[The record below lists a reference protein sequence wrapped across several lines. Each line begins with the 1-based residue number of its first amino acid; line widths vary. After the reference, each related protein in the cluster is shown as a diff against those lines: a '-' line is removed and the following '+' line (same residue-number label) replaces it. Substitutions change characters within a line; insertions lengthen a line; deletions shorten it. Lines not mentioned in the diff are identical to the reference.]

1 MSLNRFFRKLYEK
14 LDLERDPLGSHQFD
28 PTIES
33 DQKLL
38 EDYRLGHLTQT
49 ELCFTEC
56 VDQSAMTRGLSSA
69 EERCV
74 RRCVERNVA
83 VYKKLMVMSTKAA
96 EN

>member
-1 MSLNRFFRKLYEK
+1 MNRFFRKVHQK
-14 LDLERDPLGSHQFD
+14 IDLEIDPFGSHQFD

-49 ELCFTEC
+49 ELCFGQC
-56 VDQSAMTRGLSSA
+56 VDMSSGGFSSN

-74 RRCVERNVA
+74 RRCVAENVE
-83 VYKKLMVMSTKAA
+83 VYKKLMMMSKEAA

>member
-1 MSLNRFFRKLYEK
+1 M
-14 LDLERDPLGSHQFD
+14 GSHQFD
-28 PTIES
+28 PTIET

-49 ELCFTEC
+49 ELCFGQC
-56 VDQSAMTRGLSSA
+56 VDMGSRGLSSA

-74 RRCVERNVA
+74 RRCVERNVET
-83 VYKKLMVMSTKAA
+83 YKKLMMMSTEAA